1 MLFPLVF
8 GLFIFGLL
16 SMFFSLQTGL
26 MHLVVSFIGAAVFC
40 AYLVYDTWRL
50 ANQMNVDDYVEGA
63 IQLYL
68 DIINIF
74 LYILDILKSMQND
87 R

>member
-1 MLFPLVF
+1 MHLARF
-8 GLFIFGLL
+8 GLKVSGFQLL
-16 SMFFSLQTGL
+16 KPHVRLKEE
-26 MHLVVSFIGAAVFC
+26 VSFIGAAVFC